1 MRMQKEYY
9 SKAIKRN
16 TFQSVLMRQMNL
28 ETIKQSEAS
37 QKEKDKYCKLMH
49 IYGIQK
55 DGISDPTCRV
65 AKETQIQRTD
75 LQTRWEKERWDDLRE
90 QH

>member
-1 MRMQKEYY
+1 MQKEYY

-28 ETIKQSEAS
+28 ETIKVKQVRN
-37 QKEKDKYCKLMH
+37 KDKYCKLMH
-49 IYGIQK
+49 VYEIQK

-75 LQTRWEKERWDDLRE
+75 LWTRWEKEKVR
-90 QH
+90 